1 MEKMT
6 PSTLSSKKGV
16 SGLNLIQDS
25 LSYFSQISYKSKVQ
39 QTIDTHRKEQLK
51 GLSQSADVEGNSV
64 VGEHVRQIFENSLNT
79 TLEKEIAGLSNSIT
93 QSVRE
98 VVREITPKI
107 AREIIK
113 EEIDKIK
120 KL

>member
-1 MEKMT
+1 MT
-6 PSTLSSKKGV
+6 PSALARKKGT
-16 SGLNLIQDS
+16 SGPNLIQES
-25 LSYFSQISYKSKVQ
+25 LSYFSQISHEPKIR
-39 QTIDTHRKEQLK
+39 QTIAANRSKRLK
-51 GLSQSADVEGNSV
+51 DLTQSTGMEDDSV

-79 TLEKEIAGLSNSIT
+79 TFEKEIAGLSNSIT

-120 KL
+120 NL